1 MASAE
6 VGQFPEPVTTIPCW
20 APWWAM
26 PPDLNHYQCHMG
38 SSSNVTVASSN
49 SRFMII
55 STQNTFHR
63 ISPFL
68 VNKLIQSTIGEVQNI
83 KKLRSGDLL
92 LQTSEKQ
99 AVLIGKLTKL
109 GDFPI
114 QTALHNFSRGVIS
127 EPYLID
133 LSDEDLVTEF
143 SDQHVCAARR
153 INVRRDGQLIPT
165 KHIVLTFQTPV
176 LPKSIKAG
184 HQICRVRPYIPNPLR
199 CFKCQR
205 YGHSQQACRSK
216 TSTCAKCAETGHD
229 INNCISDTMKCVNC
243 SGPHTSFSK
252 SCPKWTLEKEVIST
266 KIRKNI
272 SFAEA
277 RKLINDRTLRVG
289 VSFSDVLKATLIC
302 SSAQTDSRITQLPPT
317 SSVSNQSTKLPEV
330 SSVSS
335 LSSNCPAMDKIT
347 KRNRNNKTKISTS
360 SSHKTWQVHSKQ
372 RTKKKVLMNRHPV
385 AEDFLKAYT
394 SSSEFSD
401 MELDPT
407 TISKIKSG
415 GERKKKPP
423 DKSQS

>member
-1 MASAE
+1 
-6 VGQFPEPVTTIPCW
+6 
-20 APWWAM
+20 
-26 PPDLNHYQCHMG
+26 MG
-38 SSSNVTVASSN
+38 SSSNVVVASSN

-63 ISPFL
+63 VSPFL

-99 AVLIGKLTKL
+99 ALLISKLTKL
-109 GDFPI
+109 GDFPV
-114 QTALHNFSRGVIS
+114 QTALHKTLNFSRGVIS
-127 EPYLID
+127 EPDLID
-133 LSDEDLVTEF
+133 LSDGDLVTEF
-143 SDQHVCAARR
+143 SDQQVCAARR
-153 INVRRDGQLIPT
+153 INIRRDGQLIPT

-184 HQICRVRPYIPNPLR
+184 YQICRVRPYIPNPLR

-216 TSTCAKCAETGHD
+216 MIMCAKCAEPGHE
-229 INNCISDTMKCVNC
+229 INNCHSDTMKCVNC
-243 SGPHTSFSK
+243 SGSHTSFSK

-277 RKLINDRTLRVG
+277 RKLINDRTPKVG
-289 VSFSDVLKATLIC
+289 ASYSGILKATLTC

-317 SSVSNQSTKLPEV
+317 SSVSNQTTKLPAV
-330 SSVSS
+330 SSVPSM
-335 LSSNCPAMDKIT
+335 SSNYPVNDKIA
-347 KRNRNNKTKISTS
+347 KRNCSNKTKISTIS
-360 SSHKTWQVHSKQ
+360 SLKAFKVNAKQ
-372 RTKKKVLMNRHPV
+372 RTKKKALLNRPLV
-385 AEDFLKAYT
+385 AEDFLKTYT

-401 MELDPT
+401 MELDRST
-407 TISKIKSG
+407 TSKNQSG
-415 GERKKKPP
+415 GEKKKKPP